1 MGRGRRTRA
10 DRAWTP
16 QATTVA
22 LTIALLLGS
31 IPVAGALGAGPT
43 EDPRRA
49 GPTASLPCEP
59 GQPAPLASPFDA
71 DRRRPVQG
79 GCRSWQSRSA
89 PADAVALEPIDDGET
104 FLHARD
110 DDGRIVV
117 ERRQARTGS
126 VEWRTQLQAPGDV
139 GRLSFLAAEASDH
152 VYVGWE
158 HDDQGADR
166 PRAEL
171 GGTDFS
177 PGGLARLSLATGT
190 LDWHRSPGSAGL
202 GLAAEQ
208 DTLYY
213 AYTEGGYLRFDDG
226 DLEEDNATLVVT
238 AVDPSTGTTRWTN
251 ETDAWWTSHAY
262 DDVGPDSSSSCV
274 DGPAHVTVSDGIAY
288 VARGQRC
295 TGVPIVVAGFAPDG
309 EMAFLS
315 SYPDEHADTAWGEGR
330 IWGSGLAVHPN
341 GRILYATAS
350 DFRPANAWAE
360 AETKA
365 GAIVAID
372 LFSGDVLWGWSASG
386 ETWVG
391 DTYNGGDCGRWRSA
405 CFADHG
411 IHDLAVTPRGH
422 VVLVGFDEMHGTNH
436 PGLEGQLV
444 VLDGLTGQP
453 IGRERITPSITDAV
467 EMETSGH
474 AFDARVDIGPD
485 GVVAFG
491 AYRTSQEVR
500 LVGFPLSADRAGP
513 LWTAKLPEASDRS
526 HVLDLAVGPE
536 TVVGAGT
543 SDTDQAT
550 VSGPPSQVSGYERGL
565 VDRTLASI
573 QTDVVGTGSPDDASR
588 RASSAATGLVH
599 GKRALQGVPTVE
611 VNATDRVHAEVN
623 ISRPGEYYLLVEGVT
638 PHQAYALDALPISQ
652 RGVDAG
658 WSGTCED
665 DSEEDCEQ
673 GASDR
678 CLEPLGANL
687 GAGGS
692 GWLEVCRQTDEGACE
707 TLIGRDSLI
716 DQGRDLVLPCE
727 QPGGVA
733 CGNGTVLVQR
743 HPTWRRKCW
752 GTGREDPVTL
762 ARADAPAGEAND
774 TDAGTVVFGPVALTE
789 GRYTVLKAD
798 EPWYDSGTLVS
809 NCVEGIVR
817 SWSSSG
823 ELAACIEVHVDRS
836 QPAPSAPARPAEAS
850 GGVASGTTGTASQG
864 GSGSDEQCP
873 SRWKTE
879 VREIPLRI
887 FDAVAN
893 ESDRD
898 ERIWRADVLYL
909 TFAARLAAD
918 RYGCYIEDFD
928 VRDARVRYDLH
939 GERLFDGGKEWTA
952 VIGVLGNCAPSWHVG
967 CGGDEGSLMLR
978 RPTVYLPDKTEGDG
992 RLEVEAVHHAG
1003 HSESEEDFEESLQ
1016 DLVVDVVSFGSGKPI
1031 DIFLEMAEALG
1042 YAKDELLPAWG
1053 DPFAGDDYPT
1063 YECGLGCEE
1072 WGIVQGAQ
1080 AAEYV
1085 HRPFLRPYGCETIR
1099 YPVKAGIQE
1108 LFHAWADDG
1117 SGQGGTYYH
1126 QAFPLDLLERR
1137 IEVQIDER
1145 C

>member
-10 DRAWTP
+10 DRARTP
-16 QATTVA
+16 HATTVA

-31 IPVAGALGAGPT
+31 IPIPGALGAPAT

-59 GQPAPLASPFDA
+59 GEPALFASPFDA

-79 GCRSWQSRSA
+79 GCRSWQTRA
-89 PADAVALEPIDDGET
+89 PSADAVALEPIDDDET

-126 VEWRTQLQAPGDV
+126 LEWRTQLEAPGDV
-139 GRLSFLAAEASDH
+139 GRLTLLVEEASDE

-158 HDDQGADR
+158 HDDQGLDR

-171 GGTDFS
+171 GGTDWS
-177 PGGLARLSLATGT
+177 PGGLARLSLGTGT
-190 LDWHRSPGSAGL
+190 LDWQRTPGSAGL

-213 AYTEGGYLRFDDG
+213 AYTEGGYVRFDDG
-226 DLEEDNATLVVT
+226 DLQEDNATLVVT
-238 AVDPSTGTTRWTN
+238 GVDPGTGATRWTN
-251 ETDAWWTSHAY
+251 ETDAWWISHAY
-262 DDVGPDSSSSCV
+262 DDVGPYSSSSCV
-274 DGPAHVTVSDGIAY
+274 DGPAHVTVADGIAY

-295 TGVPIVVAGFAPDG
+295 TGVPIAVAGFAPDG

-315 SYPDEHADTAWGEGR
+315 SYPDEHADTAWREGR
-330 IWGSGLAVHPN
+330 IWGSGLALHPN

-350 DFRPANAWAE
+350 QFRPANAWAE
-360 AETKA
+360 AETKT
-365 GAIVAID
+365 GAIVAVD
-372 LFSGDVLWGWSASG
+372 LVSGDVLWGWSAAG
-386 ETWVG
+386 ETWFG
-391 DTYNGGDCGRWRSA
+391 DTYNGGNCGRWRSA

-411 IHDLAVTPRGH
+411 IHDLVVTPRGH
-422 VVLVGFDEMHGTNH
+422 VVLVGFDEMHGTHH
-436 PGLEGQLV
+436 PSLEGQLV

-453 IGRERITPSITDAV
+453 IGRERILPLVTDTV
-467 EMETSGH
+467 EMEMPGL
-474 AFDARVDIGPD
+474 AFDARVDLGPD

-500 LVGFPLSADRAGP
+500 LVGFPLPADRAGP
-513 LWTAKLPEASDRS
+513 TWTAKLPETSDRS
-526 HVLDLAVGPE
+526 HVLDLAVGPD
-536 TVVGAGT
+536 TVVAAGT
-543 SDTDQAT
+543 SDTEQAT
-550 VSGPPSQVSGYERGL
+550 VWGPPSHVSGYERGL
-565 VDRTLASI
+565 VDRTLASM
-573 QTDVVGTGSPDDASR
+573 QTDVIQTGSREDASR

-599 GKRALQGVPTVE
+599 GKRALQGVPTVQ

-658 WSGTCED
+658 WSGACGG
-665 DSEEDCEQ
+665 DSGEEC
-673 GASDR
+673 GRGTSDR
-678 CLEPLGANL
+678 CLEPLGAL
-687 GAGGS
+687 LRMDGS
-692 GWLEVCRQTDEGACE
+692 GWTGVCRFTDEGACE
-707 TLIGRDSLI
+707 TVVGRESVVDESRDS
-716 DQGRDLVLPCE
+716 VLPCE
-727 QPGGVA
+727 QPGGVV

-762 ARADAPAGEAND
+762 ARADAPAGEANE
-774 TDAGTVVFGPVALTE
+774 TDAGTVVFGPIALTE
-789 GRYTVLKAD
+789 GRYTVVEAEDPRHDPGKL
-798 EPWYDSGTLVS
+798 PS
-809 NCVEGIVR
+809 NCLEEVVSTR
-817 SWSSSG
+817 SRPD
-823 ELAACIEVHVDRS
+823 ELTACIEVHVRRP
-836 QPAPSAPARPAEAS
+836 QPAPTGPARSA
-850 GGVASGTTGTASQG
+850 GGPEGTVPGTTGTASHG
-864 GSGSDEQCP
+864 GSSSDEQCP
-873 SRWKTE
+873 SRWKKE

-909 TFAARLAAD
+909 TFAARLEAD
-918 RYGCYIEDFD
+918 HYGCYIEDFD
-928 VRDARVRYDLH
+928 VRDARVQYNLH

-978 RPTVYLPDKTEGDG
+978 RPTAYLPDKTEGDG
-992 RLEVEAVHHAG
+992 RLEVEAVHEAG
-1003 HSESEEDFEESLQ
+1003 HSESEEDLKESLW
-1016 DLVVDVVSFGSGKPI
+1016 DLVVNVVSHWTDTRI
-1031 DIFLEMAEALG
+1031 DVFVDLAELLG
-1042 YAKDELLPAWG
+1042 PAKDELLPAWG
-1053 DPFAGDDYPT
+1053 DPFAGDDYPE
-1063 YECGLGCEE
+1063 YECGLGCKE
-1072 WGIVQGAQ
+1072 WGVVQGAQ
-1080 AAEYV
+1080 AVEFV
-1085 HRPFLRPYGCETIR
+1085 HRPFIRPHGCEDAT

-1108 LFHAWADDG
+1108 LFHAWADDD

-1137 IEVQIDER
+1137 IRVQIDEG